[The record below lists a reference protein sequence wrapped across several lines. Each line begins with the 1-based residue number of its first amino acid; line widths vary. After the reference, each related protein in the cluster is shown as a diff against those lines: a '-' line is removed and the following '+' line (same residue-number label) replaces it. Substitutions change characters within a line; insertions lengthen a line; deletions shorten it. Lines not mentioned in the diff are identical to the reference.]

1 MFSLAGSVVAD
12 GALDQLFRFLGASVW
27 ISAFATV
34 VMGSLWPRTIPAW
47 EQVLLV
53 LVLADIPRYWLH
65 QLHRLAPFLE
75 QLRQPFRE
83 QQPR

>member
-1 MFSLAGSVVAD
+1 MFSLVGSVVAD
-12 GALDQLFRFLGASVW
+12 GALDQLFRFLGASLW

-34 VMGSLWPRTIPAW
+34 VMVSLWPWTIPAW

-65 QLHRLAPFLE
+65 RLAPFLE

>member
-1 MFSLAGSVVAD
+1 
-12 GALDQLFRFLGASVW
+12 
-27 ISAFATV
+27 
-34 VMGSLWPRTIPAW
+34 MGSLWPRTIPAW